1 MSMNLGEKAVL
12 TITSK
17 YGYGAMGS
25 PPSIPADA
33 TLIFTVELI

>member
-12 TITSK
+12 TIASK
-17 YGYGAMGS
+17 YAYGAMGS
-25 PPSIPADA
+25 PPTIPADA